1 LFQFLF
7 LHKQL
12 HVFQHQQPLVVK
24 QFLLF
29 QLLEIAN
36 GRFRLELHLCECWLL
51 VVEVVAMQASPAF
64 GGHKAV
70 LAVR

>member
-1 LFQFLF
+1 LFVIESHVRQPQ
-7 LHKQL
+7 QL
-12 HVFQHQQPLVVK
+12 LQTVK
-24 QFLLF
+24 QFLHS
-29 QLLEIAN
+29 QLSVTVI
-36 GRFRLELHLCECWLL
+36 GQCRQELHLHECWLL

>member
-1 LFQFLF
+1 
-7 LHKQL
+7 
-12 HVFQHQQPLVVK
+12 VK

-29 QLLEIAN
+29 QLLEHVN
-36 GRFRLELHLCECWLL
+36 GQCRQELHLHECWLL